1 MTLLPLQH
9 PARPAGHAN
18 SAKAHEYR
26 GRYRSER
33 GNETCGE
40 FRLSAPD
47 CVEGKPRIAMSER
60 FDIPQTGNVYIRH
73 GKRLGKIC
81 AVAIQ
86 HDNPRYSCSARGI
99 QSRKREPANNTIQ
112 SSRPMVNEWSS
123 PWRVMQEFRA

>member
-1 MTLLPLQH
+1 MTLLPFQH
-9 PARPAGHAN
+9 PARSAGHAN

-26 GRYRSER
+26 GRYSGER
-33 GNETCGE
+33 GNEAGGE
-40 FRLSAPD
+40 FRLPAPD
-47 CVEGKPRIAMSER
+47 CVECEPRIAMSER
-60 FDIPQTGNVYIRH
+60 FDIPQTGDVNVWH

-112 SSRPMVNEWSS
+112 SSRPMVKEVSM
-123 PWRVMQEFRA
+123 RGFCA

>member
-9 PARPAGHAN
+9 PARPARGHAD

-26 GRYRSER
+26 GRYRGER

-47 CVEGKPRIAMSER
+47 CVEGEPRISMPER
-60 FDIPQTGNVYIRH
+60 FDIPKTGNVDVRYGEWLR
-73 GKRLGKIC
+73 KIC

-112 SSRPMVNEWSS
+112 SSRPMVKEVSTK
-123 PWRVMQEFRA
+123 VFRA